1 MIVIAVELVPN
12 PPPLQPRPIP
22 FPPTPL
28 AATYLRPLMGV
39 EVSDRA
45 LRRVRR
51 QLESSLAYVEDH
63 FLDGKAFIVGDQP
76 SIADLSAFSEIAQVG

>member
-1 MIVIAVELVPN
+1 
-12 PPPLQPRPIP
+12 
-22 FPPTPL
+22 
-28 AATYLRPLMGV
+28 MGV